1 MFLIEWQLLES
12 FVIGMEEVVLNYR
25 ECKVDYIW
33 FVGSNIYVIVLKEY
47 FFLEFWYYWKLDL
60 NGDFIFIIK
69 GVKFNCRKLEN
80 LKNIIDIIC
89 DFILQLKEYDVVE
102 YFILLI
108 EIDLQLLEGFLNI
121 LSGN

>member
-12 FVIGMEEVVLNYR
+12 FVIGMEKVVLNYR
-25 ECKVDYIW
+25 EYKVDYIW

>member
-1 MFLIEWQLLES
+1 M
-12 FVIGMEEVVLNYR
+12 NYR

-47 FFLEFWYYWKLDL
+47 FFLDFWYYWKLNL

-89 DFILQLKEYDVVE
+89 DFIL
-102 YFILLI
+102 
-108 EIDLQLLEGFLNI
+108 
-121 LSGN
+121 

>member
-12 FVIGMEEVVLNYR
+12 FVIGMEKVVLNYR
-25 ECKVDYIW
+25 EYKVDYIW

-47 FFLEFWYYWKLDL
+47 FFLDFWYYWKLDL